1 MHSSVVATGLTVATF
16 VVSATVAHARAT
28 FETEPHLLA
37 FETRQQIVLFT
48 AEGAPG
54 AMATRRADGSFDVL
68 VPNAAVDDSIRG
80 RSFFGPPLGEDG
92 LGTRVSLEATADG
105 DVRIRV
111 EPVGE
116 VARVV
121 AHAVRG
127 PDRLLIDLLPA
138 ESIAKAKPEREPPP
152 EKSRGAAAKVAK
164 VPVLPPQARA
174 ERAAKEEAP
183 AKPAEDRDSP
193 PEVTDRES
201 AEDREEVASAPSTAP
216 LPIAADDAGP
226 SPDAEESTT
235 TETEGVVSAEPH
247 GKEEGDT
254 ALELASLVDEGSTG
268 DAAPPVAHPEP
279 PPVDEAVARVEPAPA
294 PPDDESL
301 EVAAPITP
309 QQPGEEPLKIASE
322 SGSSTVDPHCRFIRL
337 FGLPFCAPNAAQPG
351 YRDSAYSSGVAH
363 RLAAGATWLAPIRMP
378 DSNPAASL
386 LKADR
391 EYVLKARDGW
401 LLPVVRAYDRA
412 ARLHPEFEGVV
423 RAHQNVAL
431 LYGELGFGPELVIE
445 SRDAGNPARA
455 FAMAVLGDL
464 RREQSRYAEAAQL
477 YEAAS
482 HGGRLAS
489 CFAARGLAAVA
500 LAEGRTQRAQTGM
513 DGLSE
518 LCPLEVLH
526 DVDTQ
531 RLHAKVELALGNPDG
546 ALATLDGASTRS
558 PRSHL
563 AELARDRAVIA
574 ETTGRIEEARAVWTD
589 FERGRFGED
598 RKVEGAIGLARLSGD
613 PSSIE
618 AGLARAAE
626 LPAGQ
631 RERAKKELFAGIS
644 DAARPEGDDFA
655 TMSMVLAE
663 GLPPTA
669 LDVPAQVG
677 LAAAYRKLGLLDE
690 SRSALERLE
699 RDPGGARPEAF
710 WREATTRALAEGDLE
725 GADATLARWR
735 VSRGG
740 NPSAGEMQL
749 RAQLLARRRAGR
761 PEIERLLGRLGSV
774 DGEVATTT
782 RWEVAADF
790 ASWDPAAGVQLLSRG
805 KDGIEPPTS
814 LDDTRVAETLW
825 ALGRA
830 AERHGENETALAAYR
845 ALSTH
850 LPGTHRGAE
859 SAYRAGRILEN
870 QDDYSGARRA
880 YRQAAEHP
888 GALDRRFAEAT
899 AGFYEV
905 VQPWMRRQ
913 EEP

>member
-1 MHSSVVATGLTVATF
+1 MHSSVVATGIAVAAF
-16 VVSATVAHARAT
+16 VVSATVAHARTT

-37 FETRQQIVLFT
+37 FEARQQIVLFT

-68 VPNAAVDDSIRG
+68 VPNAAVDESIRG

-92 LGTRVSLEATADG
+92 LGTKVSLEATADG

-111 EPVGE
+111 EPVGD

-138 ESIAKAKPEREPPP
+138 QSPAKAKPKRERSRE
-152 EKSRGAAAKVAK
+152 ESRGKPARVAK
-164 VPVLPPQARA
+164 APVVARETTA
-174 ERAAKEEAP
+174 PEEAP
-183 AKPAEDRDSP
+183 AKPAEAQ
-193 PEVTDRES
+193 ES
-201 AEDREEVASAPSTAP
+201 APEPIDGEPSAAPGDSSRAASSDARPIVAERGTAP
-216 LPIAADDAGP
+216 
-226 SPDAEESTT
+226 PDAEESAT
-235 TETEGVVSAEPH
+235 TEVIASLEPG
-247 GKEEGDT
+247 GKDQGDA
-254 ALELASLVDEGSTG
+254 ALELASPLGTGSPA
-268 DAAPPVAHPEP
+268 DALPSVTPPEP
-279 PPVDEAVARVEPAPA
+279 AAIEDAVASAEPAPA
-294 PPDDESL
+294 AAEAAEAAASITTEEADDELLKTASMSSS
-301 EVAAPITP
+301 
-309 QQPGEEPLKIASE
+309 QPADS
-322 SGSSTVDPHCRFIRL
+322 HCRFIRL
-337 FGLPFCAPNAAQPG
+337 FGLPFCAPNSAQPG

-378 DSNPAASL
+378 DSSPAASL

-401 LLPVVRAYDRA
+401 LLPVVQAYERA
-412 ARLHPEFEGVV
+412 ARLHPDFEGVV

-445 SRDAGNPARA
+445 TRDEGNPARA

-482 HGGRLAS
+482 HGSRLAS

-500 LAEGRTQRAQTGM
+500 LAEGRTQRAQTGV
-513 DGLSE
+513 DGLSD

-531 RLHAKVELALGNPDG
+531 RLRAKVELALGNPDG

-589 FERGRFGED
+589 FERGRFGD
-598 RKVEGAIGLARLSGD
+598 ARKVEGAIGLARLSGD

-631 RERAKKELFAGIS
+631 RERAKQELFAGIS
-644 DAARPEGDDFA
+644 DAARPEAEDFA
-655 TMSMVLAE
+655 TMSMILAE

-669 LDVPAQVG
+669 LDVPGQVG

-725 GADATLARWR
+725 GADTMLARWR

-749 RAQLLARRRAGR
+749 RAQLLARRRVGR
-761 PEIERLLGRLGSV
+761 PEIERLLGRLRSV
-774 DGEVATTT
+774 DGQVETET
-782 RWEVAADF
+782 RWEVAADL
-790 ASWDPAAGVQLLSRG
+790 ASWDAAAGVQLLSEG
-805 KDGIEPPTS
+805 EGGIEPPTTV
-814 LDDTRVAETLW
+814 DDARVAETLW

-830 AERHGENETALAAYR
+830 AERDGENETALTAYR

-850 LPGTHRGAE
+850 LPGTHWGAE